1 MIRRRSVK
9 SDLLL
14 LPVALL
20 TLACSIFPL
29 QDVNAQRTRE
39 EIKANPNLAANNY
52 RDYPVPT
59 AKLTPA
65 PKGYEPFYISH
76 YARHGSRWL
85 IGKNAFN
92 KPYYTLAKAD
102 SLGKLTKRGK
112 EVFAL
117 VKAMRQQG
125 LSREGELT
133 QIGAEQHRGIAKR
146 MFERFPQ
153 VFAGETHVDARSTV
167 IIRCIL
173 SMENEL
179 LQLAAL
185 NPKITF
191 TSDAS
196 YHDMYYMNDND
207 TSPYGPMIR
216 TAAAVDSL
224 EAFEKRHGNA
234 PHLMKTIFNDAE
246 YAKHLNERS
255 VARHLFDIAIAL
267 QNTELR
273 HQFKPIWDIFSPDEL
288 YDQWFMTAAYWYSA
302 AGPNKL
308 NNGAGMYTQLNLV
321 KNILE
326 TADSCVALSHPG
338 ATLRFAHESTV
349 LPLVCLLNINGYG
362 NPRSSLENLDD
373 ENWDVYNIFPMACN
387 VQFIFFKNPKNA
399 TKDVLVK
406 VLLNEN
412 EATLPLKA
420 YTGPYYKWKDVRAY
434 MTKILGKRIE
444 K

>member
-1 MIRRRSVK
+1 MRKYI
-9 SDLLL
+9 LLFACLSLSL
-14 LPVALL
+14 LGA
-20 TLACSIFPL
+20 
-29 QDVNAQRTRE
+29 NAQRSRE

-59 AKLTPA
+59 AKLTLA

-76 YARHGSRWL
+76 YGRHGSRWL

-92 KPYYTLAKAD
+92 KPYYTLAHAD
-102 SLGKLTKRGK
+102 SLGKLTARGK
-112 EVFAL
+112 DVFAL
-117 VKAMRQQG
+117 VKTMRQQG
-125 LSREGELT
+125 MSREGELT
-133 QIGAEQHRGIAKR
+133 QLGAEQHRGIAKR
-146 MFERFPQ
+146 MYERFPQ
-153 VFAGETHVDARSTV
+153 VFAGQTHVDARSTV
-167 IIRCIL
+167 VIRCIL

-185 NPKITF
+185 NPKISF

-196 YHDMYYMNDND
+196 YHDMYYMNDNS
-207 TSPYGPMIR
+207 TSPYRPMIR
-216 TAAAVDSL
+216 TVAAIDSL
-224 EAFEKRHGNA
+224 EAFEKRHSDV
-234 PHLMKTIFNDAE
+234 PFMMKTIFNDAD
-246 YAKHLNERS
+246 YAKHINSQALGTQ
-255 VARHLFDIAIAL
+255 LFNMAIAL

-288 YDQWFMTAAYWYSA
+288 YNHWLMTTAYWYSV

-326 TADSCVALSHPG
+326 TADSCVQLSHPG
-338 ATLRFAHESTV
+338 ATLRFAHESDV
-349 LPLVCLLNINGYG
+349 LPFVCLLNINGFG
-362 NPRSSLENLDD
+362 NPRSSLEKLDD
-373 ENWDVYNIFPMACN
+373 EDWDVYNVFPMGCN
-387 VQFIFFKNPKNA
+387 VQFVFYKNQKDT
-399 TKDVLVK
+399 TKDILVK

-412 EATLPLKA
+412 EATLPIKA

-434 MTKILGKRIE
+434 MMKILGKRIE

>member
-1 MIRRRSVK
+1 MIRQTVVK
-9 SDLLL
+9 SNLFLH
-14 LPVALL
+14 VALL
-20 TLACSIFPL
+20 TLACGFLPL
-29 QDVNAQRTRE
+29 EEVDAQRPRE
-39 EIKANPNLAANNY
+39 EIKANPNLCANNY

-76 YARHGSRWL
+76 YGRHGSRWQ

-92 KPYYTLAKAD
+92 KPYYTLNRAD
-102 SLGKLTKRGK
+102 SLGKLTARGK

-125 LSREGELT
+125 MSREGELT
-133 QIGAEQHRGIAKR
+133 QLGAEQHRGIAKR

-167 IIRCIL
+167 VIRCIL

-185 NPKITF
+185 NPKISF

-207 TSPYGPMIR
+207 TSPYAPMIR
-216 TAAAVDSL
+216 TTAAEDSL
-224 EAFEKRHGNA
+224 EAFYKRHGNA
-234 PHLMKTIFNDAE
+234 PHLMKTIFNDAN
-246 YAKHLNERS
+246 YAKSINERS
-255 VARHLFDIAIAL
+255 LARQLFSTAIAL

-273 HQFKPIWDIFSPDEL
+273 HQFKPVWDIFAADEL
-288 YDQWFMTAAYWYSA
+288 YDQWLLTTAYWYTY

-308 NNGAGMYTQLNLV
+308 NDGAGMYTQLNLV

-326 TADSCVALSHPG
+326 TADSCVALPHPG
-338 ATLRFAHESTV
+338 ATLRFAHESDV
-349 LPLVCLLNINGYG
+349 LPLVCLLNLNGYG

-373 ENWDVYNIFPMACN
+373 EDWDVYNVFPMACN
-387 VQFIFFKNPKNA
+387 VQFVFFKNPKN
-399 TKDVLVK
+399 TSKDVLVK

-412 EATLPLKA
+412 EAKLPIKA

-434 MTKILGKRIE
+434 LIKILGKRI
-444 K
+444 KQ

>member
-1 MIRRRSVK
+1 MIRQTVVK
-9 SDLLL
+9 SNLFLH
-14 LPVALL
+14 VALL
-20 TLACSIFPL
+20 TLACGFLPL
-29 QDVNAQRTRE
+29 EEVDAQRPRE
-39 EIKANPNLAANNY
+39 EIKANPNLCANNY

-76 YARHGSRWL
+76 YGRHGSRWQ

-92 KPYYTLAKAD
+92 KPYYTLNRAD
-102 SLGKLTKRGK
+102 SLGKLTARGK
-112 EVFAL
+112 EVFTL

-125 LSREGELT
+125 MSREGELT
-133 QIGAEQHRGIAKR
+133 QLGAEQHRGIAKR

-167 IIRCIL
+167 VIRCIL

-185 NPKITF
+185 NPKISF

-207 TSPYGPMIR
+207 TSPYAPMIR
-216 TAAAVDSL
+216 TTAAEDSL
-224 EAFEKRHGNA
+224 EAFYKRHGNA
-234 PHLMKTIFNDAE
+234 PHLMKTIFNDAN
-246 YAKHLNERS
+246 YAKSVNERS
-255 VARHLFDIAIAL
+255 LARQLFSTAIAL

-273 HQFKPIWDIFSPDEL
+273 HQFKPVWDIFAADEL
-288 YDQWFMTAAYWYSA
+288 YDQWLLTTAYWYTY
-302 AGPNKL
+302 AGPNKR
-308 NNGAGMYTQLNLV
+308 NDGAGMYTQIKIV

-326 TADSCVALSHPG
+326 TADSCVALPHPG
-338 ATLRFAHESTV
+338 ATLRFAHESDV
-349 LPLVCLLNINGYG
+349 LPLVCLLNLNGYG

-373 ENWDVYNIFPMACN
+373 EDWDVYNVFPMACN
-387 VQFIFFKNPKNA
+387 VQFVFFKNPKN
-399 TKDVLVK
+399 TSKDVLVK

-412 EATLPLKA
+412 EAKLPIKA

-434 MTKILGKRIE
+434 LIKILGKRI
-444 K
+444 KQ

>member
-1 MIRRRSVK
+1 MRKYI
-9 SDLLL
+9 LLFACLSLSL
-14 LPVALL
+14 LGA
-20 TLACSIFPL
+20 
-29 QDVNAQRTRE
+29 NAQRSRE

-76 YARHGSRWL
+76 YGRHGSRWL
-85 IGKNAFN
+85 IGKDAFN
-92 KPYYTLAKAD
+92 RPYYTLAHAD
-102 SLGKLTKRGK
+102 SLGKLTARGK

-117 VKAMRQQG
+117 VKTMRQQG
-125 LSREGELT
+125 MSREGELT
-133 QIGAEQHRGIAKR
+133 QLGAEQHRGIAKR
-146 MFERFPQ
+146 MYERFPQ
-153 VFAGETHVDARSTV
+153 VFAGQTHVDARSTV
-167 IIRCIL
+167 VIRCIL

-196 YHDMYYMNDND
+196 YHDMYYMNDNS
-207 TSPYGPMIR
+207 TSPYRPMIR
-216 TAAAVDSL
+216 TAAAIDSL
-224 EAFEKRHGNA
+224 EAFEKRHSDV
-234 PHLMKTIFNDAE
+234 PFMMKTIFNDAD
-246 YAKHLNERS
+246 YAKHINSQALGTQ
-255 VARHLFDIAIAL
+255 LFNMAIAL

-288 YDQWFMTAAYWYSA
+288 YNHWLMTTAYWYSV

-326 TADSCVALSHPG
+326 TADSCVQLSHPG
-338 ATLRFAHESTV
+338 ATLRFAHESDV
-349 LPLVCLLNINGYG
+349 LPFVCLLNINGFG
-362 NPRSSLENLDD
+362 NPRSSLEKLDD
-373 ENWDVYNIFPMACN
+373 EDWDVYNVFPMGCN
-387 VQFIFFKNPKNA
+387 VQFVFYKNQKDT
-399 TKDVLVK
+399 TKDILVK

-412 EATLPLKA
+412 EATLPIKA

-434 MTKILGKRIE
+434 MMKILGKRIE

>member
-1 MIRRRSVK
+1 MRKYI
-9 SDLLL
+9 LLFACLSLSL
-14 LPVALL
+14 LGA
-20 TLACSIFPL
+20 
-29 QDVNAQRTRE
+29 NAQRSRE

-76 YARHGSRWL
+76 YGRHGSRWL
-85 IGKNAFN
+85 IGKDAFN
-92 KPYYTLAKAD
+92 RPYYTLAHAD
-102 SLGKLTKRGK
+102 SLGKLTARGK

-117 VKAMRQQG
+117 VKTMRQQG
-125 LSREGELT
+125 MSREGELT
-133 QIGAEQHRGIAKR
+133 QLGAEQHRGIAKR
-146 MFERFPQ
+146 MYERFPQ
-153 VFAGETHVDARSTV
+153 VFAGQTHVDARSTV
-167 IIRCIL
+167 VIRCIL

-185 NPKITF
+185 NPKISF

-196 YHDMYYMNDND
+196 YHDMYYMNDNS
-207 TSPYGPMIR
+207 TSPYRPMIR
-216 TAAAVDSL
+216 TAAAIDSL
-224 EAFEKRHGNA
+224 EAFEKRHSDV
-234 PHLMKTIFNDAE
+234 PFMMKTIFNDDD
-246 YAKHLNERS
+246 YAKHINSQALGTQ
-255 VARHLFDIAIAL
+255 LFNMAIAL

-273 HQFKPIWDIFSPDEL
+273 HQFKPIWDIFSSDEL
-288 YDQWFMTAAYWYSA
+288 YNHWLMTTAYWYSV

-326 TADSCVALSHPG
+326 TADSCVQLSHPG
-338 ATLRFAHESTV
+338 ATLRFAHESDV
-349 LPLVCLLNINGYG
+349 LPFVCLLNINGFG
-362 NPRSSLENLDD
+362 NPRSSLEKLDD
-373 ENWDVYNIFPMACN
+373 EDWDVYNVFPMGCN
-387 VQFIFFKNPKNA
+387 VQFVFYKNQKDT
-399 TKDVLVK
+399 TKDILVK

-412 EATLPLKA
+412 EATLPIKA

>member
-1 MIRRRSVK
+1 MK
-9 SDLLL
+9 NYLLL
-14 LPVALL
+14 LVFLSLPLL
-20 TLACSIFPL
+20 SI
-29 QDVNAQRTRE
+29 NAQRSRE

-76 YARHGSRWL
+76 YGRHGSRWL
-85 IGKNAFN
+85 IGKDAFN
-92 KPYYTLAKAD
+92 RPYYTLAHAD
-102 SLGKLTKRGK
+102 SLGKLTARGK

-117 VKAMRQQG
+117 VKTMRQQG
-125 LSREGELT
+125 MSREGELT
-133 QIGAEQHRGIAKR
+133 QLGAEQHRGIAKR
-146 MFERFPQ
+146 MYERFPQ
-153 VFAGETHVDARSTV
+153 VFAGQTHVDARSTV
-167 IIRCIL
+167 VIRCIL

-196 YHDMYYMNDND
+196 YHDMYYMNDNS
-207 TSPYGPMIR
+207 TSPYRPMIR
-216 TAAAVDSL
+216 TVAAIDSL
-224 EAFEKRHGNA
+224 EAFEKRHSDV
-234 PHLMKTIFNDAE
+234 PFMMKTIFNDAD
-246 YAKHLNERS
+246 YAKHINSQALGTQ
-255 VARHLFDIAIAL
+255 LFNMAIAL

-273 HQFKPIWDIFSPDEL
+273 HQFKPIWDIFSSDEL
-288 YDQWFMTAAYWYSA
+288 YNHWLMTTAYWYSV

-326 TADSCVALSHPG
+326 TADSCVQLSHPG
-338 ATLRFAHESTV
+338 ATLRFAHESDV
-349 LPLVCLLNINGYG
+349 LPFVCLLNINGFG
-362 NPRSSLENLDD
+362 NPRSSLEKLDD
-373 ENWDVYNIFPMACN
+373 EDWDVYNVFPMGCN
-387 VQFIFFKNPKNA
+387 VQFVFYKNQKDT
-399 TKDVLVK
+399 TKDILVK

-412 EATLPLKA
+412 EATLPIKA

-434 MTKILGKRIE
+434 MMKILGKRIE

>member
-1 MIRRRSVK
+1 MRKYI
-9 SDLLL
+9 LLFACLSLSL
-14 LPVALL
+14 LGA
-20 TLACSIFPL
+20 
-29 QDVNAQRTRE
+29 NAQRSRE

-76 YARHGSRWL
+76 YGRHGSRWL
-85 IGKNAFN
+85 IGKDAFN
-92 KPYYTLAKAD
+92 RPYYTLAHAD
-102 SLGKLTKRGK
+102 SLGKLTARGK

-117 VKAMRQQG
+117 VKTMRQQG
-125 LSREGELT
+125 MSREGELT
-133 QIGAEQHRGIAKR
+133 QLGAEQHRGIAKR
-146 MFERFPQ
+146 MYERFPQ
-153 VFAGETHVDARSTV
+153 VFAGQTHVDARSTV
-167 IIRCIL
+167 VIRCIL

-196 YHDMYYMNDND
+196 YHDMYYMNDNS
-207 TSPYGPMIR
+207 TSPYRPMIR
-216 TAAAVDSL
+216 TAAAIDSL
-224 EAFEKRHGNA
+224 EAFEKRHSDV
-234 PHLMKTIFNDAE
+234 PFMMKTIFNDAD
-246 YAKHLNERS
+246 YAKQIHSQALGTQ
-255 VARHLFDIAIAL
+255 LFNMAIAL

-273 HQFKPIWDIFSPDEL
+273 HQFKPIWNIFSPDEL
-288 YDQWFMTAAYWYSA
+288 YNHWLMTTAYWYSV

-326 TADSCVALSHPG
+326 TADSCVQLSHPG
-338 ATLRFAHESTV
+338 ATLRFAHESDV
-349 LPLVCLLNINGYG
+349 LPFVCLLNINGFG
-362 NPRSSLENLDD
+362 NPRSSLEKLDD
-373 ENWDVYNIFPMACN
+373 EDWDVYNVFPMGCN
-387 VQFIFFKNPKNA
+387 VQFVFYKNQKDN
-399 TKDVLVK
+399 TKDILVK

-412 EATLPLKA
+412 EATLPIKA

>member
-1 MIRRRSVK
+1 MRKYI
-9 SDLLL
+9 LLFACLSLSL
-14 LPVALL
+14 LGA
-20 TLACSIFPL
+20 
-29 QDVNAQRTRE
+29 NAQRSRE

-76 YARHGSRWL
+76 YGRHGSRWL

-92 KPYYTLAKAD
+92 KPYYTLAHAD
-102 SLGKLTKRGK
+102 SLGKLTARGK

-117 VKAMRQQG
+117 VKTMRQQG
-125 LSREGELT
+125 MSREGELT
-133 QIGAEQHRGIAKR
+133 QLGAEQHRGIAKR
-146 MFERFPQ
+146 MYERFPQ
-153 VFAGETHVDARSTV
+153 VFAGQTHVDARSTV
-167 IIRCIL
+167 VIRCIL

-196 YHDMYYMNDND
+196 YHDMYYMNDNS
-207 TSPYGPMIR
+207 TSPYRPMIR
-216 TAAAVDSL
+216 TAAAIDSL
-224 EAFEKRHGNA
+224 EAFEKRHSDV
-234 PHLMKTIFNDAE
+234 PFMMKTIFNDAD
-246 YAKHLNERS
+246 YAKHINSQALGTQ
-255 VARHLFDIAIAL
+255 LFNMAIAL

-288 YDQWFMTAAYWYSA
+288 YNHWLMTTAYWYSV

-326 TADSCVALSHPG
+326 TADSCVQLSHPG
-338 ATLRFAHESTV
+338 ATLRFAHESDV
-349 LPLVCLLNINGYG
+349 LPFVCLLNINGFG
-362 NPRSSLENLDD
+362 NPRSSLEKLDD
-373 ENWDVYNIFPMACN
+373 EDWDVYNVFPMGCN
-387 VQFIFFKNPKNA
+387 VQFVFYKNQKDN
-399 TKDVLVK
+399 TKDILVK

-412 EATLPLKA
+412 EATLPIKA

>member
-1 MIRRRSVK
+1 MRKYI
-9 SDLLL
+9 LLFACLSLSL
-14 LPVALL
+14 LGA
-20 TLACSIFPL
+20 
-29 QDVNAQRTRE
+29 NAQRSRE

-76 YARHGSRWL
+76 YGRHGSRWL
-85 IGKNAFN
+85 IGKDAFN
-92 KPYYTLAKAD
+92 RPYYTLAHAD
-102 SLGKLTKRGK
+102 SLGKLTARGK

-117 VKAMRQQG
+117 VKTMRQQG
-125 LSREGELT
+125 MSREGELT
-133 QIGAEQHRGIAKR
+133 QLGAEQHRGIAKR
-146 MFERFPQ
+146 MYERFPQ
-153 VFAGETHVDARSTV
+153 VFAGQTHVDARSTV
-167 IIRCIL
+167 VIRCIL

-196 YHDMYYMNDND
+196 YHDMYYMNDNS
-207 TSPYGPMIR
+207 TSPYRPMIR
-216 TAAAVDSL
+216 TVAAIDSL
-224 EAFEKRHGNA
+224 EAFEKRHSDV
-234 PHLMKTIFNDAE
+234 PFMMKTIFNDAD
-246 YAKHLNERS
+246 YAKHINSQALGTQ
-255 VARHLFDIAIAL
+255 LFNMAIAL

-273 HQFKPIWDIFSPDEL
+273 HQFKPIWDIFSSDEL
-288 YDQWFMTAAYWYSA
+288 YNHWLMTTAYWYSV

-326 TADSCVALSHPG
+326 TADSCVQLSHPG
-338 ATLRFAHESTV
+338 ATLRFAHESDV
-349 LPLVCLLNINGYG
+349 LPFVCLLNINGFG
-362 NPRSSLENLDD
+362 NPRSSLEKLDD
-373 ENWDVYNIFPMACN
+373 EDWDVYNVFPMGCN
-387 VQFIFFKNPKNA
+387 VQFVFYKNQ
-399 TKDVLVK
+399 KDTSKDILVK

-412 EATLPLKA
+412 EATLPIKA

>member
-1 MIRRRSVK
+1 MRKYI
-9 SDLLL
+9 LLFACLSLSL
-14 LPVALL
+14 LGA
-20 TLACSIFPL
+20 
-29 QDVNAQRTRE
+29 NAQRSRE

-76 YARHGSRWL
+76 YGRHGSRWL
-85 IGKNAFN
+85 IGKDAFN
-92 KPYYTLAKAD
+92 RPYYTLAHAD
-102 SLGKLTKRGK
+102 SLGKLTARGK

-117 VKAMRQQG
+117 VKTMRQQG
-125 LSREGELT
+125 MSREGELT
-133 QIGAEQHRGIAKR
+133 QLGAEQHRGIAKR
-146 MFERFPQ
+146 MYERFPQ
-153 VFAGETHVDARSTV
+153 VFAGQTHVDARSTV
-167 IIRCIL
+167 VIRCIL

-196 YHDMYYMNDND
+196 YHDMYYMNDNS
-207 TSPYGPMIR
+207 TSPYRPMIR
-216 TAAAVDSL
+216 TAAAIDSL
-224 EAFEKRHGNA
+224 EAFEKRHSDV
-234 PHLMKTIFNDAE
+234 PFMMKTIFNDDD
-246 YAKHLNERS
+246 YAKQIHSQALGTQ
-255 VARHLFDIAIAL
+255 LFNMAIAL

-273 HQFKPIWDIFSPDEL
+273 HQFKPIWNIFSPDEL
-288 YDQWFMTAAYWYSA
+288 YNHWLMTTAYWYSV

-326 TADSCVALSHPG
+326 TADSCVQLSHPG
-338 ATLRFAHESTV
+338 ATLRFAHESDV
-349 LPLVCLLNINGYG
+349 LPFVCLLNINGFG
-362 NPRSSLENLDD
+362 NPRSSLEKLDD
-373 ENWDVYNIFPMACN
+373 EDWDVYNVFPMGCN
-387 VQFIFFKNPKNA
+387 VQFVFYKNQ
-399 TKDVLVK
+399 KDTSKDILVK

-412 EATLPLKA
+412 EATLPIKA

>member
-1 MIRRRSVK
+1 MRKYI
-9 SDLLL
+9 LLFACLSLSL
-14 LPVALL
+14 LGA
-20 TLACSIFPL
+20 
-29 QDVNAQRTRE
+29 NAQRSRE

-76 YARHGSRWL
+76 YGRHGSRWL
-85 IGKNAFN
+85 IGKDAFN
-92 KPYYTLAKAD
+92 RPYYTLAHAD
-102 SLGKLTKRGK
+102 SLGKLTARGK

-117 VKAMRQQG
+117 VKTMRQQG
-125 LSREGELT
+125 MSREGELT
-133 QIGAEQHRGIAKR
+133 QLGAEQHRGIAKR
-146 MFERFPQ
+146 MYERFPQ
-153 VFAGETHVDARSTV
+153 VFAGQTHVDARSTV
-167 IIRCIL
+167 VIRCIL

-185 NPKITF
+185 NPKISF

-196 YHDMYYMNDND
+196 YHDMYYMNDNS
-207 TSPYGPMIR
+207 TSPYRPMIR
-216 TAAAVDSL
+216 TAAAIDSL
-224 EAFEKRHGNA
+224 EAFEKRHSDV
-234 PHLMKTIFNDAE
+234 PFMMKTIFNDDD
-246 YAKHLNERS
+246 YAKHINSQALGTQ
-255 VARHLFDIAIAL
+255 LFNMAIAL

-288 YDQWFMTAAYWYSA
+288 YNHWLMTTAYWYSV

-326 TADSCVALSHPG
+326 TADSCVQLSHPG
-338 ATLRFAHESTV
+338 ATLRFAHESDV
-349 LPLVCLLNINGYG
+349 LPFVCLLNINGFG
-362 NPRSSLENLDD
+362 NPRSSLEKLDD
-373 ENWDVYNIFPMACN
+373 EDWDVYNVFPMGCN
-387 VQFIFFKNPKNA
+387 VQFVFYKNQKDT
-399 TKDVLVK
+399 TKDILVK

-412 EATLPLKA
+412 EATLPIKA